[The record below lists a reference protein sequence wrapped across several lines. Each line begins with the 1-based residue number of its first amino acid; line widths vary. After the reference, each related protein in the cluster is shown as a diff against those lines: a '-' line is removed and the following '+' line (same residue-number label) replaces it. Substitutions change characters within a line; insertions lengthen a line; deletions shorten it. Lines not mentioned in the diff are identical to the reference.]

1 MCGASPPAIFHEASE
16 TGGRTGFCRI
26 ETVYRILAARA
37 SRNEKAAVVKA
48 VLTDSK
54 ISRGLYDALGYEV
67 SKLKRT
73 ISAEV
78 SRGIASSLSYAD
90 IARNQRNAS
99 KLPLS
104 NANRIVRTEG
114 HRIQQAS
121 TMDAQ
126 RTAKAKGADV
136 VKQWDATLDGR
147 TRPTHR
153 LLDGQIRELDEQFEV
168 GGKKV
173 AAPGYFGDPAEDC
186 NCRCTSNT
194 RAKWA
199 LDEEEL
205 ETLRERA
212 RYHGLLVDDSKAFG
226 HAKAKD
232 FADFKQKYMKTT
244 SDILEISANSSK
256 IEINELTPC
265 LRRLRDGKI
274 IETEV
279 VDVSPTKK
287 MFSDWEFD
295 WTIPKKNG
303 FAVRGIK
310 AVGDDRIQGLVALK
324 PDSKNYAVYIDIV
337 ESAPF
342 NNPHN
347 KKYVSKE
354 YAGVGGHLFAE
365 AVRESINQGFGGFV
379 YFKAK
384 ANLIDHYQKELGAV
398 LVNPKVSMMAIDE
411 RSAKIL
417 YDQYYK
423 GK

>member
-1 MCGASPPAIFHEASE
+1 MW
-16 TGGRTGFCRI
+16 
-26 ETVYRILAARA
+26 
-37 SRNEKAAVVKA
+37 EK
-48 VLTDSK
+48 
-54 ISRGLYDALGYEV
+54 
-67 SKLKRT
+67 
-73 ISAEV
+73 
-78 SRGIASSLSYAD
+78 
-90 IARNQRNAS
+90 NW
-99 KLPLS
+99 
-104 NANRIVRTEG
+104 
-114 HRIQQAS
+114 IQQTS
-121 TMDAQ
+121 SRDAQ
-126 RTAKAKGADV
+126 HAAKAKGADI
-136 VKQWDATLDGR
+136 VKQWDAVLDGR
-147 TRPTHR
+147 TRDSHR
-153 LLDGQIRELDEQFEV
+153 RVDGEIRELDEKFSN
-168 GGKKV
+168 GLMF
-173 AAPGYFGDPAEDC
+173 PGDPSGSAAEVV
-186 NCRCTSNT
+186 NCRCTANT
-194 RAKWA
+194 RARWA

-256 IEINELTPC
+256 IEIDELTPC

-347 KKYVSKE
+347 KRFVSKE
-354 YAGVGGHLFAE
+354 YAGVSGHLFAE